1 LNTITIDNFTET
13 KQVIMEIINECQ
25 ENQEKFIEVIF
36 KKAVTEKSYVVI
48 YARLCKEV
56 DRELTPKEENL
67 KSSIEAKKPPTR
79 TSLFR
84 TKLLEKCK
92 NVFKQEDQE
101 EVSLYENI
109 QDPEEKQQRQKAFL
123 LGNVY
128 LIAEMI
134 INKIL
139 SKKVVNQCI
148 NNLFARVEKIDK
160 ENDFMKHLC
169 LEGIVILTDKF
180 GTLINRQDTKIKAED
195 QQKFNEDIDGYL
207 NRLYDMQEIDKTLPG
222 YIRFKIINLIE
233 KKNKN
238 WEESIVEST
247 RKIKGKDEVREEHE
261 MEQRG
266 GIPLKTAKGS
276 VKLDQ
281 DTVNSYF
288 KILNKIKIKNYLFFL
303 NKTKEMFY
311 VF

>member
-1 LNTITIDNFTET
+1 MNTITIDNFAET
-13 KQVIMEIINECQ
+13 KQAIMDLIIQGKDDQ
-25 ENQEKFIEVIF
+25 ENQEKFIEVLF

-56 DRELTPKEENL
+56 DRELTPKDENL
-67 KSSIEAKKPPTR
+67 KSSITAKKPAAK
-79 TSLFR
+79 TSAFR

-92 NVFKQEDQE
+92 NVFKNEDQD
-101 EVSLYENI
+101 EVSLYKNI
-109 QDPEEKQQRQKAFL
+109 KDPEEKLQRQKAFL

-128 LIAEMI
+128 FIAEMI

-148 NNLFARVEKIDK
+148 NNLFARVEKLEN
-160 ENDFMKHLC
+160 ENDFMKYLC

-180 GTLINRQDTKIKAED
+180 GTLVNREDTKIKAED

-207 NRLYDMQEIDKTLPG
+207 NRLNDIQENDKTLPG
-222 YIRFKIINLIE
+222 YIKFKVINLIE
-233 KKNKN
+233 KKNKD

-266 GIPLKTAKGS
+266 GIPIKTSRAGS
-276 VKLDQ
+276 KFDQ
-281 DTVNSYF
+281 DTVE
-288 KILNKIKIKNYLFFL
+288 KYLFI
-303 NKTKEMFY
+303 
-311 VF
+311 

>member
-1 LNTITIDNFTET
+1 
-13 KQVIMEIINECQ
+13 MELIHLGQ
-25 ENQEKFIEVIF
+25 ENQEKFIEALF

-67 KSSIEAKKPPTR
+67 KSSISGKKPLAK
-79 TSLFR
+79 TSVFR

-92 NVFKQEDQE
+92 NVFKNEDQE
-101 EVSLYENI
+101 ELSLYDNI
-109 QDPEEKQQRQKAFL
+109 KDPEEKLQRQKAFL
-123 LGNVY
+123 LGNVNF
-128 LIAEMI
+128 IAEMI

-148 NNLFARVEKIDK
+148 NNLFSRVERLDK
-160 ENDFMKHLC
+160 DNHFMKHVC

-180 GTLINRQDTKIKAED
+180 GTLVNRQDTKIKTED
-195 QQKFNEDIDGYL
+195 QEKFNEDIEGYL
-207 NRLYDMQEIDKTLPG
+207 NGLNDIQQNDKSLPG
-222 YIRFKIINLIE
+222 HIRFKIINLIE
-233 KKNKN
+233 KKNKD

-266 GIPLKTAKGS
+266 GSIKTNRGGA
-276 VKLDQ
+276 KLDQ
-281 DTVNSYF
+281 DTVIYNKYLNLNPNNFLFIFNF
-288 KILNKIKIKNYLFFL
+288 K
-303 NKTKEMFY
+303 
-311 VF
+311 

>member
-13 KQVIMEIINECQ
+13 KKAIMGLLTQSQ
-25 ENQEKFIEVIF
+25 ENQEKFIEVLF

-56 DRELTPKEENL
+56 DRELTPKDENL
-67 KSSIEAKKPPTR
+67 KSTITSKKPIAK
-79 TSLFR
+79 TSTFR
-84 TKLLEKCK
+84 TKLLDKCK
-92 NVFKQEDQE
+92 NVFKNEDQE
-101 EVSLYENI
+101 ELSLYVNI
-109 QDPEEKQQRQKAFL
+109 KDTEERQQRQKAFL
-123 LGNVY
+123 LGNVNF
-128 LIAEMI
+128 IAEMI

-148 NNLFARVEKIDK
+148 NNLFARVEKIEK
-160 ENDFMKHLC
+160 ENEFMKHVC

-180 GTLINRQDTKIKAED
+180 GMLVNRQDTKIKAED

-207 NRLYDMQEIDKTLPG
+207 DRLNYLQENDKSLPG
-222 YIRFKIINLIE
+222 HIRFKVINLIE

-238 WEESIVEST
+238 WEESIVESN

-266 GIPLKTAKGS
+266 GIPSKTTKGNA
-276 VKLDQ
+276 KLDQ
-281 DTVNSYF
+281 DTVR
-288 KILNKIKIKNYLFFL
+288 ILIMK
-303 NKTKEMFY
+303 
-311 VF
+311 